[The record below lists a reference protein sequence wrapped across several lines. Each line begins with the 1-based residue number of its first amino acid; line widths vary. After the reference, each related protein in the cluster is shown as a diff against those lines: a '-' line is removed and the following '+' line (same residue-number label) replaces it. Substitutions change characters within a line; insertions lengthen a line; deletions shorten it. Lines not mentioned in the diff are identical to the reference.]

1 MSALILSFLTSL
13 IVTLAVVRSAPAH
26 ARLSSDFDTT
36 GPQKFHSRPVPRI
49 GGVGMLA
56 ALAASGCYLQWNSLE
71 SAPVLWLLVACGMP
85 AFVAG
90 LAEDLT
96 KTVSARRRL
105 LATAV
110 SAGLAIWFLGNV
122 IVRTDIPGVDTLIA
136 MVPFAVALTIFSVTG
151 VAHSVNIIDGFNGLA
166 SMCVLIMLLALA

>member
-13 IVTLAVVRSAPAH
+13 VVTLLVVRSAASH
-26 ARLSSDFDTT
+26 ERLSADFNIN

-56 ALAASGCYLQWNSLE
+56 AVLASGCYLQWNSLE
-71 SAPVLWLLVACGMP
+71 SAPVLWLLVAAGMP

-96 KTVSARRRL
+96 KTMSPRRRL
-105 LATAV
+105 
-110 SAGLAIWFLGNV
+110 
-122 IVRTDIPGVDTLIA
+122 
-136 MVPFAVALTIFSVTG
+136 
-151 VAHSVNIIDGFNGLA
+151 FNGLA
-166 SMCVLIMLLALA
+166 VWPRCACSPCCWRWPTWRARRVTS